1 MVKVPSRQNCTT
13 GAGGMIAQ
21 CVAEILADHVKL
33 SVEGIDRLY
42 LNVYVPRLQA
52 ELGIVGFFRH
62 HRRQPLPSGALMA
75 PISRRFVAAL
85 EFRSKTGAEHRP
97 VPKEGAQRR
106 PCSRTATGGEAACA
120 FRHPLGDLA
129 VPGLG
134 IEAMRP
140 RHATCLRLRRC
151 SILTI
156 FETCSPQRSR
166 ASRRSA
172 RNSCRWYTAATPEI
186 VPLW

>member
-1 MVKVPSRQNCTT
+1 MVKVPSRQN
-13 GAGGMIAQ
+13 
-21 CVAEILADHVKL
+21 LH
-33 SVEGIDRLY
+33 DRSQRG
-42 LNVYVPRLQA
+42 N
-52 ELGIVGFFRH
+52 
-62 HRRQPLPSGALMA
+62 
-75 PISRRFVAAL
+75 SRRSCETFGRGDRPAVPQRLCAAAPGRTGNCGIL
-85 EFRSKTGAEHRP
+85 PPPSWSTAAVGGADGPDQSAFRGCTGSFRSKIGAEHRP